1 MRGRNFGG
9 SPVSISLLGNNIGEL
24 KAAKNAIKPKMED
37 NGLIKDI
44 TDNDP
49 QGINEIDIKLKEK
62 AYEQYRLGQITSL
75 DFRTAQSNL
84 LNAQT
89 NYIDARYEAKLAEL
103 LIYQLAGKIQ
113 EAEF

>member
-1 MRGRNFGG
+1 MNILFENAWTDYNNKMFIVNAQKRNLEANQQNF
-9 SPVSISLLGNNIGEL
+9 ERT
-24 KAAKNAIKPKMED
+24 E
-37 NGLIKDI
+37 
-44 TDNDP
+44 
-49 QGINEIDIKLKEK
+49 
-62 AYEQYRLGQITSL
+62 EQYRLGQITSL